1 MDEFMTQYEDLQGR
15 VRSMS
20 ITTDRRGE
28 PLELS
33 PHYRDLRFGHEA
45 RTVFGPDRKPGD
57 GVPGLSYV
65 YSDRLVQ
72 WDGNKA
78 DRAWQ
83 TALDSGATPKSADFI
98 QAYLSAYYDRP
109 LIVDHILSGVN
120 VSSGYPYWVA
130 GYREANP

>member
-1 MDEFMTQYEDLQGR
+1 MDEFMTQYKDLQGC
-15 VRSMS
+15 VRAMS

-45 RTVFGPDRKPGD
+45 RTVFGPDGD
-57 GVPGLSYV
+57 LVRGLSYV

-72 WDGNKA
+72 WDNNKA

-109 LIVDHILSGVN
+109 VIVEHILAGVN
-120 VSSGYPYWVA
+120 VSNGYPYWVA
-130 GYREANP
+130 GYREATP